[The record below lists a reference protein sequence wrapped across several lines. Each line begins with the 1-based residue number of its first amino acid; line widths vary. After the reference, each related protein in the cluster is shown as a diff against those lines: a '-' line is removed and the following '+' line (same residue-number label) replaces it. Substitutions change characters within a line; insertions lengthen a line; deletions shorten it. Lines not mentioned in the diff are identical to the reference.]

1 MPPPNPYASL
11 AVDGIAATL
20 TVARARS
27 PLPAVDVVVLTA
39 AEADFLRRAGFPTA
53 MAGQWTLSPL
63 PPAWL
68 MSRYPALAVLT
79 GQRDVSAAP
88 HDVPPAP
95 APAPLLARSYR
106 RPAVSPWHWLSSAIT
121 RDQRRILTSIV
132 ARGTPDLAKRALQQ
146 RLHRLCAMRFND
158 AVDQLVA
165 RGVLRRAGTRLQVV
179 APLDALR
186 ALGIG
191 VSPPAGARA
200 RAGQPRTAQSPGRA
214 AGRTAG
220 TPKTVHGSR
229 VLPPA
234 GTSAWGRSMLARRGG
249 LAVQRKYRLDGRHPT
264 AAATRARLARHHRRR
279 P

>member
-27 PLPAVDVVVLTA
+27 PLPAVGVVVLTA
-39 AEADFLRRAGFPTA
+39 AEADFLRRVGFPTA
-53 MAGQWTLSPL
+53 VAGQWTLSAL
-63 PPAWL
+63 PPPWL
-68 MSRYPALAVLT
+68 ISRYPALAALA
-79 GQRDVSAAP
+79 GRRDVSTP
-88 HDVPPAP
+88 PRDVPPAP
-95 APAPLLARSYR
+95 ASAPPLARSYR
-106 RPAVSPWHWLSSAIT
+106 SPAVSPWRWLSSAIT

-132 ARGTPDLAKRALQQ
+132 ARGTPDLSKRALQQ
-146 RLHRLCAMRFND
+146 RLHRLCAARFNR
-158 AVDQLVA
+158 ALDQLVA
-165 RGVLRRAGTRLQVV
+165 RGVLRRAGTRLQMV

-191 VSPPAGARA
+191 VSPLGGTRTQAARPEHLA
-200 RAGQPRTAQSPGRA
+200 TAQA
-214 AGRTAG
+214 AGKV
-220 TPKTVHGSR
+220 TPKAVNGRR

-249 LAVQRKYRLDGRHPT
+249 LAVQRQYRLEGRHPT
-264 AAATRARLARHHRRR
+264 AAATRARLARHRRR